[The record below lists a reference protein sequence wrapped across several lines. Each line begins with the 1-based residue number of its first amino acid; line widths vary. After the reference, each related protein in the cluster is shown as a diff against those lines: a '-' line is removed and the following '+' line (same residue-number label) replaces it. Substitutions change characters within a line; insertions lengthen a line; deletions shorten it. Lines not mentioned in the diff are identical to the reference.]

1 MSIAEAFSREP
12 LHGRRILIVEDIAI
26 IAYGFEDIL
35 KGAGA
40 EVVGPALQLK
50 VAERLAGDEKIS
62 GTLLDIRLNGDEVWS
77 VAPLLDRKGAC
88 LSSSPQGILT
98 GTACR
103 RNGADGRFSSNLAC
117 SKLRSAVL
125 LFWIGVERT
134 NATTRFGGPLA
145 SIQLGLEGPNLTLPL
160 VAIS

>member
-1 MSIAEAFSREP
+1 MSIAEAFSGEP

-26 IAYGFEDIL
+26 LAYGFEDIL

-88 LSSSPQGILT
+88 LSTSPQGILT

-103 RNGADGRFSSNLAC
+103 RNGADGGFSFKPARAQAIIDTVAGLFEAPI
-117 SKLRSAVL
+117 RSPSVL
-125 LFWIGVERT
+125 DR
-134 NATTRFGGPLA
+134 GGA
-145 SIQLGLEGPNLTLPL
+145 H
-160 VAIS
+160 

>member
-50 VAERLAGDEKIS
+50 VAERLAGDETIS
-62 GTLLDIRLNGDEVWS
+62 GALLDIRLNGDEVWS
-77 VAPLLDRKGAC
+77 VARLLDRKGVPFVFFSGHFDRNRLPEEWRGRPFLVKPGLFEAPIR
-88 LSSSPQGILT
+88 SPSVLDRG
-98 GTACR
+98 
-103 RNGADGRFSSNLAC
+103 GAH
-117 SKLRSAVL
+117 
-125 LFWIGVERT
+125 
-134 NATTRFGGPLA
+134 
-145 SIQLGLEGPNLTLPL
+145 
-160 VAIS
+160 